1 MNYLNSN
8 NNINCN
14 KCDVGSKLNKDGLC
28 EKIICAKGTRLN
40 KDGLCEKIICQNGT
54 RLNKDGLCVEDYET
68 TDEDYSRYETDLITA
83 RDKFKKP
90 EIKKLE
96 TQLLNRRDLYANLCP
111 SVYNKKMLKLKH
123 ATPYMNALPG
133 YTNIRTVEYAR
144 ELPNPSEP
152 IPYNYE
158 DTF

>member
-1 MNYLNSN
+1 MNFLNSN
-8 NNINCN
+8 NKSDCN
-14 KCDVGSKLNKDGLC
+14 
-28 EKIICAKGTRLN
+28 ECAKGARLN
-40 KDGLCEKIICQNGT
+40 KDGYCE
-54 RLNKDGLCVEDYET
+54 EAYET
-68 TDEDYSRYETDLITA
+68 TDEDYSRYDTDLIIA
-83 RDKFKKP
+83 QDKFKTP
-90 EIKKLE
+90 EIKMLE

-133 YTNIRTVEYAR
+133 YTNIRTVEYSR